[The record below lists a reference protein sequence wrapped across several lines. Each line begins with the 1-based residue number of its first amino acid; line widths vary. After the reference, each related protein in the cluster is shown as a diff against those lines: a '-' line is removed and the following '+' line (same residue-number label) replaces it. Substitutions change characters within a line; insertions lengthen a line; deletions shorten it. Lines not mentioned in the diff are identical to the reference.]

1 MEAFAEKPS
10 IYETERDKP
19 MPSLNHA
26 IIQGN
31 LVFQLKLSYNQQYT
45 ILPEINVD
53 VIDKGRVPDIA
64 ITTLLGFNPSS
75 DTIQLKEAPLGVIE
89 ILSPKQHLRDLVEKS
104 VDYFKIG
111 IKSYWLVLPEL
122 RSIYIAHQPED
133 FEVFTW
139 KEVLKDEV
147 LGIDINL
154 KEIFK

>member
-10 IYETERDKP
+10 TYETERDKP

-26 IIQGN
+26 ILQRR
-31 LVFQLKLSYNQQYT
+31 LVVKLDIAYGKTYE
-45 ILPEINVD
+45 ILPEINID

-64 ITTLLGFNPSS
+64 ITPLLGFNPAT

-89 ILSPKQHLRDLVEKS
+89 ILSPKQHLRHLVEKS

-111 IKSYWLVLPEL
+111 VKSYWLVLPEL
-122 RSIYIAHQPED
+122 QSIYIAHQPGD
-133 FEVFTW
+133 FEVYTW
-139 KEVLKDEV
+139 KQVLKDPT
-147 LGIDINL
+147 LGIELDL

>member
-26 IIQGN
+26 ILQRR
-31 LVFQLKLSYNQQYT
+31 LVVKLDVAYGSTYE
-45 ILPEINVD
+45 ILPEINID
-53 VIDKGRVPDIA
+53 VIDRGRVPDIA
-64 ITTLLGFNPSS
+64 ITSLLGFNPTS

-139 KEVLKDEV
+139 KDVLKDDV
-147 LGIDINL
+147 LNIEINL